1 MRRFTIYYCVFS
13 MRSLIV
19 RHSPTGTPY
28 PFNSPLGLLGVTQLA
43 VGSFRITLSISTPE
57 KKATEKNKI

>member
-1 MRRFTIYYCVFS
+1 

-28 PFNSPLGLLGVTQLA
+28 PFRSPLGLLGVTHVA
-43 VGSFRITLSISTPE
+43 VGSFLITLSISTPE
-57 KKATEKNKI
+57 KNATKIYEKIILLGDFMIN

>member
-1 MRRFTIYYCVFS
+1 

-57 KKATEKNKI
+57 KKATENK